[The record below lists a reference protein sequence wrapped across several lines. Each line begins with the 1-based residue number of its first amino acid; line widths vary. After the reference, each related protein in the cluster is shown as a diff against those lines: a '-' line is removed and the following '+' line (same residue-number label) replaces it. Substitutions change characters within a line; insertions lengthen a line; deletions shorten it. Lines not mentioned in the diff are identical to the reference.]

1 MPEAVNPSWAEFV
14 AGWPLFQDPVLC
26 GVLAGLSLGVLGVYV
41 VLRRM
46 VFVAAALSQAAGL
59 GVALAFWVG
68 MQLDTAVDPF
78 VGAILVCTAA
88 TALFT
93 LRAERLA
100 LSQEALL
107 GFAWVAAGG
116 AAVIVGDRIAVEA
129 HDIAAILL
137 GSAVLVHPEDL
148 HWTAGTAAVAVG
160 MHLWL
165 RRGLLFAS
173 FDPDVARVHGI
184 PVRWLDLGL
193 WGMVAVTVSVATR
206 ALGALPVFAFSVLP
220 AVAALLVAPTM
231 RGVFAL
237 AGLFGALSGGLGYL
251 LAYFAMLPVG
261 ASQTTVAAALV
272 ALALP
277 VRALRG
283 SG

>member
-1 MPEAVNPSWAEFV
+1 MPEAVTPSWAEFV

-59 GVALAFWVG
+59 GVALAFWAG
-68 MQLDTAVDPF
+68 MQLDTTVDPSL
-78 VGAILVCTAA
+78 GAILVCFAA

-100 LSQEALL
+100 LSQETLL

-165 RRGLLFAS
+165 GRGLLFAS

-193 WGMVAVTVSVATR
+193 WGMVAITVSVATR

-220 AVAALLVAPTM
+220 AVAALLLAPTM

-251 LAYFAMLPVG
+251 LAYFAILPVG
-261 ASQTTVAAALV
+261 ASQTIVAAALV

-283 SG
+283 AG